1 MIYKKY
7 FKNINI
13 EHYRKAVEN
22 TFKKRGYN
30 GDIIE
35 TINLIKESDI
45 LKTRW
50 QAYARKYK
58 YARDINYN
66 EVMECLD
73 KIVEVLDLTINI

>member
-1 MIYKKY
+1 MY

-13 EHYRKAVEN
+13 DHYRQAVKN
-22 TFKKRGYN
+22 IFKKRGYN

-35 TINLIKESDI
+35 TVNLIKESDI

-50 QAYARKYK
+50 QAYSRKYK
-58 YARDINYN
+58 YARNINYS